1 MQEQTIDPLSLLEDS
16 NVQARIKEEIGK
28 MDARNE
34 AIQARVNQM
43 RIVHE
48 DIVVVQKVDVISIK
62 TFLHFGDPLRNQN
75 IRTSWYGIVRKVS
88 DVPSGDDVKEFK
100 KGMLKIGD
108 FISFNPDA
116 SYSLNVI
123 VPEDMP
129 EIWIV
134 GIESVLKI
142 DDGFD
147 PVMAQKKTIE
157 SKVIMENM
165 RQEQIRRGMK
175 DAEDRLK
182 SGQDNVK
189 NLVRR

>member
-1 MQEQTIDPLSLLEDS
+1 MQDQTLDPLSLLEDS
-16 NVQARIKEEIGK
+16 NVQARIKEEIDK
-28 MDARNE
+28 MDSRNA
-34 AIQARVNQM
+34 AIQNRVDQM

-62 TFLHFGDPLRNQN
+62 TFLHFGDPLKNQN

-88 DVPSGDDVKEFK
+88 PLNSGDEVKEAK
-100 KGMLKIGD
+100 KEMLKIGD
-108 FISFNPDA
+108 FVSFNPDA

-134 GIESVLKI
+134 GIESILNV

-175 DAEDRLK
+175 EAEDRLK
-182 SGQDNVK
+182 AGDQGKAIS
-189 NLVRR
+189 LRR

>member
-43 RIVHE
+43 VVVHE
-48 DIVVVQKVDVISIK
+48 DIIVVQKIDVISIK
-62 TFLHFGDPLRNQN
+62 TFLHFGDPLKNQN
-75 IRTSWYGIVRKVS
+75 IRTSWYGIVRKVGEV
-88 DVPSGDDVKEFK
+88 DSGDDVKEFK
-100 KGMLKIGD
+100 KKMLKIGD
-108 FISFNPDA
+108 FVSFNPDA
-116 SYSLNVI
+116 AYCLNVI

-142 DDGFD
+142 DRGFD
-147 PVMAQKKTIE
+147 PIMAQKKTIE
-157 SKVIMENM
+157 SKVIMENV

-182 SGQDNVK
+182 NGKDNVK
-189 NLVRR
+189 NLIRR